1 MALML
6 ESPSRIWRR
15 IEADDGRD
23 MPSLPSLP
31 PIDDSADNIDLQES
45 SDNISDTDESLNN
58 IASPIHSTPATSS
71 QQSTRNFRGA
81 DSSASMGTSSNNGSA
96 TRFANSIA
104 RSSRS
109 SMPLSRFSSVG
120 RASLGS
126 KHEQEPPGLDSF
138 DISAIPSLPDAAGQG
153 SDIEVDSIDDLSDA
167 LESVSRSSSPYPGPV
182 EPSEGTPGNK
192 TKYFEYEVSLKSE
205 PKPSPFSKDK
215 FRHIV
220 TRRPALERTRT
231 PSLTRTTLS
240 PPSSPANST
249 PQSHRSGRS
258 LRGSPSDSSH
268 RSVSPTALPP
278 ASIPLPRSNTN
289 SPAVPNI
296 QNANSP
302 EEDYDEGQRS
312 YLSSRSSRDTEDAAS
327 MDITE
332 AHISPVRQF
341 GAEEP
346 EYSES
351 LDEREE
357 REQDHSSHD
366 PTFTSSEDDGA
377 TPYTHR
383 VTSPRGGMG
392 AFSGLRDE
400 LSAFSSASLSPS
412 AALATPTPALARP
425 RFTASAPK
433 DPQDTPRPRGGPTTR
448 AVAEQ
453 EDSVGS
459 LIEEHHAHEEHPIE
473 DAEWTK
479 TEIPQINHV
488 DEEDHLEPVGQL
500 QNDGEDDLLTPHTRR
515 KSFLLSVIHSTARPR
530 PRLNKFPTPH
540 PTRPRQGLGNFEQRL
555 LRNRGRD
562 SIGSVVDQLETPA
575 PAVSRAGV
583 RFSEAIEDTPG
594 PSTPSIQRPS
604 AVPTPGLRTAFAGAT
619 PRPRFLKGSS
629 HPLSQAHTAD
639 SSTTSDGGTND
650 VKANSPGIEVTSES
664 GDKDTILSPGSAE
677 GGEGAAVR
685 SPENHA
691 PVPGEI
697 PSPFNKSSPYLPP
710 SNDTSFVSTASSHD
724 LTAHPRANTSFDPAL
739 GFGGRT
745 GTTAHGVG
753 RFNANKL
760 NNYLHGLNRRLQ
772 EENEKLVER
781 LRRAE
786 EQVKGN
792 VPFSTSS
799 DVSASF
805 TGLQREREG
814 RRSSYGVKRRLSAGS
829 ALDDVKE
836 EEENGSRDYT
846 TWAEEKAELEAIIDA
861 FKAEID
867 ARALEK
873 GVLERAVEVER
884 AGFAAEK
891 EEMERMIEEA
901 RKEGELLVEE
911 REGLTKQNEEMAR
924 VLEEEVHE
932 RARDRERW
940 KERMGEVERGVE
952 SIVHDLEKKLEES
965 ESRARKAQT
974 EMEKRVADAIAE
986 RDEALERERK
996 AAEALDAGAELGG
1009 ELREANER
1017 LSRLMGQLR
1026 RANGRVEEVES
1037 LLSESDE
1044 RIEKMEQKVTSLGAL
1059 KEEAVA
1065 QRKRAEARL
1074 DEVVREV
1081 EAKKIEVRHLE
1092 DLNMK
1097 MEEELK
1103 GTKAFAKEIE
1113 ESAAIAVDQIQVK
1126 ERELREATE
1135 EIQRMGLARRDV
1147 EDQLEDAQKDKEAT
1161 KELAR
1166 QLEEALEAAERKME
1180 TDEEELVK
1188 LRGRITTLEQ
1198 DKERQ
1203 KELSSRSL
1211 DLSRSPLPDVKEAAA
1226 EIEALEEELNDAN
1239 KEIARLKTV
1248 LNQSP
1253 ARKAMDK
1260 AKDVRIEMLEKENE
1274 GLVERIKAMRITM
1287 SDFTMNTPGKLAN
1300 HSNISPIHRQVLAMT
1315 LKTPKT
1321 PGGPLRDMSWLN
1333 NTFAGDS
1340 SVAPLVAE
1348 LSRLQRQLDRANESI
1363 DDKLDKLED
1372 AGLGVVELTEKLEN
1386 ARSRIRD
1393 LEDELSRLKRT
1404 EERRIQS
1411 LQRAR
1416 CKKCMTKVDLG
1427 SLSRLSRHEDDSFF
1441 NSSKDDLPSE
1451 PPTPPTRTSEA
1462 LKANLRSVNDQLAQ
1476 LKKQWDEE
1484 KRQLQGEKHVL
1495 QDAANRLNVQ
1505 IQEARE
1511 EVNRA
1516 SERLKVDSH
1525 LRHDLQSE
1533 LDKAKK
1539 TVSSL
1544 EENLKIER
1552 ARIRG
1557 MTAEQNRIEKEKEEV
1572 LVQLKRTEDDMED
1585 VKQHMLAYRMEN
1597 REMENELRVNANA
1610 EQRARL
1616 LESKVKENSETM
1628 EQLREERALL
1638 VAEHKELQKKF
1649 TKISEQ
1655 AQRLREQEASTKRTH
1670 ENRRQQLDLHMGEI
1684 DELRKALSDRAEEL
1698 HRAETEKERLAAEG
1712 NGVAQTVVALE
1723 SDLRRV
1729 KKDAEAF
1736 GRDLK
1741 LLRAEKEKLEIK
1753 HKGETSKAERVQKQL
1768 QTQLKLLG
1776 EQLDEQKNKA
1786 VQARSELDNHICVVD
1801 DNQLAN
1807 LKLQHNKE
1815 CKGLIV
1821 QIRYLKAKFTRE
1833 SMLRFDLAYQKHY
1846 LLVLLARFEKS
1857 EQTIFAA
1864 IAKIGFPVL
1873 PAPEPKKRR
1882 KLKSVV
1888 LTVVFLNRLGS
1899 LSEDWRKQ
1907 SASRQAIAAAL
1918 QDVRQRR
1925 AAATVT

>member
-31 PIDDSADNIDLQES
+31 LLDDSTDNVHLQES
-45 SDNISDTDESLNN
+45 SDSIGDTDESLNE
-58 IASPIHSTPATSS
+58 IASPLHSTPAISS
-71 QQSTRNFRGA
+71 HQTTRTFRGGA
-81 DSSASMGTSSNNGSA
+81 SLASMGTSSNTGSA
-96 TRFANSIA
+96 ARFANSIA

-109 SMPLSRFSSVG
+109 SIPLSRFGSVG
-120 RASLGS
+120 GASLNS
-126 KHEQEPPGLDSF
+126 KHDQEPPELDSF

-153 SDIEVDSIDDLSDA
+153 SDIEVDSMDDLSDA
-167 LESVSRSSSPYPGPV
+167 LESVSRTNSPYPGPI

-192 TKYFEYEVSLKSE
+192 TKYFEYDISLKSE

-240 PPSSPANST
+240 PVSSPPTT
-249 PQSHRSGRS
+249 PQSHRSDGS
-258 LRGSPSDSSH
+258 LRANSVGSPSESSH
-268 RSVSPTALPP
+268 RSASPTALSP
-278 ASIPLPRSNTN
+278 ASIPLPRPNTS
-289 SPAVPNI
+289 SPAVDDV

-302 EEDYDEGQRS
+302 EAELDERQRTCLLSESDRDIED
-312 YLSSRSSRDTEDAAS
+312 TAS
-327 MDITE
+327 MDITD

-341 GAEEP
+341 GVEDSEHSKNPNEGEE
-346 EYSES
+346 E
-351 LDEREE
+351 D
-357 REQDHSSHD
+357 SSRD
-366 PTFTSSEDDGA
+366 PTFTSSEGDGA
-377 TPYTHR
+377 TPYPQRT
-383 VTSPRGGMG
+383 TSPRGGMG

-400 LSAFSSASLSPS
+400 MSAFSSASLSPS
-412 AALATPTPALARP
+412 VALATPTPALPRP
-425 RFTASAPK
+425 RFVASATPK
-433 DPQDTPRPRGGPTTR
+433 DLQGAPWPRAAATIR
-448 AVAEQ
+448 AAVKD
-453 EDSVGS
+453 DSTGS
-459 LIEEHHAHEEHPIE
+459 GSDGHAHEDSPIE
-473 DAEWTK
+473 VAEWGT
-479 TEIPQINHV
+479 TETPKPQIHHV
-488 DEEDHLEPVGQL
+488 DEEDHLEAV
-500 QNDGEDDLLTPHTRR
+500 DGDYDLTPHTRR

-530 PRLNKFPTPH
+530 PRLNKFTTP
-540 PTRPRQGLGNFEQRL
+540 RPRQGPGNFEQRL

-562 SIGSVVDQLETPA
+562 SIGSVVDQIETPA
-575 PAVSRAGV
+575 PSASKVAV
-583 RFSEAIEDTPG
+583 RFSEAIEDSPG
-594 PSTPSIQRPS
+594 PKTPAIQIPS
-604 AVPTPGLRTAFAGAT
+604 VAPTPGLRTAFAGVT

-629 HPLSQAHTAD
+629 HPISQTHAADLSI
-639 SSTTSDGGTND
+639 TSAGAND
-650 VKANSPGIEVTSES
+650 VKHGSPAIEVTSES
-664 GDKDTILSPGSAE
+664 GIKDTILSPGRVE
-677 GGEGAAVR
+677 GEGTAVR
-685 SPENHA
+685 PWGTQAPIPEKN
-691 PVPGEI
+691 
-697 PSPFNKSSPYLPP
+697 PSPFNKSSPYLA
-710 SNDTSFVSTASSHD
+710 SSSDTSLVSTASSHD

-786 EQVKGN
+786 KQRKEN
-792 VPFSTSS
+792 IFPATS
-799 DVSASF
+799 DISASF
-805 TGLQREREG
+805 SGVERG
-814 RRSSYGVKRRLSAGS
+814 RRRSSGARRRISAGS

-836 EEENGSRDYT
+836 EEENEQRDYAAWT
-846 TWAEEKAELEAIIDA
+846 EEKAELEAIIDA

-901 RKEGELLVEE
+901 RKDAELLAEE
-911 REGLTKQNEEMAR
+911 KDGLAKKNEEMAR
-924 VLEEEVHE
+924 VLEEEVCE
-932 RARDRERW
+932 RARDKERW

-952 SIVHDLEKKLEES
+952 SIVHDLEKKLES
-965 ESRARKAQT
+965 ENQARKAQA
-974 EMEKRVADAIAE
+974 ELERRIADTMTE
-986 RDEALERERK
+986 RDEALEREKK
-996 AAEALDAGAELGG
+996 AVAALDAGAELGG
-1009 ELREANER
+1009 ELQEANER
-1017 LSRLMGQLR
+1017 LGRLMGQLR
-1026 RANGRVEEVES
+1026 RANGRVEEVEN
-1037 LLSESDE
+1037 LLSEADE
-1044 RIEKMEQKVTSLGAL
+1044 RVEKMEQKARDLDAL
-1059 KEEAVA
+1059 KEASVA
-1065 QRKRAEARL
+1065 ERKEAEAQL
-1074 DEVVREV
+1074 DQVRREV
-1081 EAKKIEVRHLE
+1081 DAKKVEVRHLE
-1092 DLNMK
+1092 DLNMR

-1103 GTKAFAKEIE
+1103 GTKAYVNELE
-1113 ESAAIAVDQIQVK
+1113 ESAAAAIEQIQEK
-1126 ERELREATE
+1126 ERELREAAE
-1135 EIQRMGLARRDV
+1135 KIQHMDYASRDL
-1147 EDQLEDAQKDKEAT
+1147 EDQLEDAEKDKEAT

-1188 LRGRITTLEQ
+1188 LQGRITTLEQ

-1203 KELSSRSL
+1203 KDLSSRSM
-1211 DLSRSPLPDVKEAAA
+1211 DLSQVPLPDAKDAAA
-1226 EIEALEEELNDAN
+1226 ENEALEEELYDAN
-1239 KEIARLKTV
+1239 KEIARLNTI

-1274 GLVERIKAMRITM
+1274 GLAERIKAMRITM
-1287 SDFTMNTPGKLAN
+1287 NDFTMNTPGRSAN
-1300 HSNISPIHRQVLAMT
+1300 YSNISPIHRQVLAMA

-1333 NTFAGDS
+1333 TTFGGDS

-1386 ARSRIRD
+1386 ARFRIRA
-1393 LEDELSRLKRT
+1393 LEDELSRLKRA
-1404 EERRIQS
+1404 EELRVQR
-1411 LQRAR
+1411 LQRVR
-1416 CKKCMTKVDLG
+1416 CKKCLTKVDVG
-1427 SLSRLSRHEDDSFF
+1427 SLAQLSRHEDENLF

-1476 LKKQWDEE
+1476 MKKQWDDE
-1484 KRQLQGEKHVL
+1484 KRQLQGDKDVL
-1495 QDAANRLNVQ
+1495 QDAADRLNIQ
-1505 IQEARE
+1505 IRETRE

-1516 SERLKVDSH
+1516 SERQKADSH
-1525 LRHDLQSE
+1525 LRQDLQSE
-1533 LDKAKK
+1533 IDKAKR
-1539 TVSSL
+1539 TISSL

-1552 ARIRG
+1552 ARIRS
-1557 MTAEQNRIEKEKEEV
+1557 MAAEQNRIAQEKDGV
-1572 LVQLKRTEDDMED
+1572 LSQLQTTETDMEN
-1585 VKQHMLAYRMEN
+1585 VKQQLLTYKKEN

-1610 EQRARL
+1610 EQRVRL
-1616 LESKVKENSETM
+1616 LESKVKENTETM

-1638 VAEHKELQKKF
+1638 VVEHKELQRKF

-1655 AQRLREQEASTKRTH
+1655 TQRLREQEASTKQTH
-1670 ENRRQQLDLHMGEI
+1670 ENHRQQLDLHIDEI
-1684 DELRKALSDRAEEL
+1684 NELRKALSDRAEEL
-1698 HRAETEKERLAAEG
+1698 HRAEAEKKRLAVEG
-1712 NGVAQTVVALE
+1712 NGVTQTVAALE
-1723 SDLRRV
+1723 SDLWRV

-1753 HKGETSKAERVQKQL
+1753 HREETSRTERVKKQL
-1768 QTQLKLLG
+1768 QTQMKLLG
-1776 EQLDEQKNKA
+1776 EQLDEEKNKTA
-1786 VQARSELDNHICVVD
+1786 QARSELDNHTCAVD
-1801 DNQLAN
+1801 ENQLTN

-1833 SMLRFDLAYQKHY
+1833 SVLRYDLAYQKQY
-1846 LLVLLARFEKS
+1846 LLILLAKFEKS
-1857 EQTIFAA
+1857 ELTIFAA
-1864 IAKIGFPVL
+1864 ISKIGFPVL
-1873 PAPEPKKRR
+1873 PAPQPKKRK
-1882 KLKSVV
+1882 KLKSVAF
-1888 LTVVFLNRLGS
+1888 TVVFLTRLS
-1899 LSEDWRKQ
+1899 RLSEEWRKQ
-1907 SASRQAIAAAL
+1907 SASKQAIAAAL

-1925 AAATVT
+1925 TTAVT